1 MFTPSGNGLVPLT
14 AIKSEPAT
22 VEDSYFS
29 AVFTQKSS
37 NSLLLKVGNT
47 KSFKNILPLT
57 EMDVV
62 PTVVDGRTLVPI
74 RFAAEA
80 FGAKVDWEEES
91 QTVTIESDGKTIKFV
106 IGSTEY
112 QNGTETGTLDVPPAT
127 IHDRTMIPL
136 RAMAESLG
144 KKVYWNGEHELIL
157 VADEMIITDQDT
169 NELTAANN
177 AFGGVENEN

>member
-1 MFTPSGNGLVPLT
+1 MPDGGDNKATLTCSNHSTNFKTTIDFTNGEDGWREIGVFQCINPAAKSELEVMFTPSGNGLVPLT

-80 FGAKVDWEEES
+80 FGAKVDWEEEVR
-91 QTVTIESDGKTIKFV
+91 Q
-106 IGSTEY
+106 
-112 QNGTETGTLDVPPAT
+112 
-127 IHDRTMIPL
+127 
-136 RAMAESLG
+136 
-144 KKVYWNGEHELIL
+144 
-157 VADEMIITDQDT
+157 
-169 NELTAANN
+169 
-177 AFGGVENEN
+177 